1 MIANI
6 LLDVMVKILKMAQKH
21 EIPIMFMG
29 GLAVSVWAEP
39 RATYD
44 IDGVI
49 NLDIT
54 DLENFLEELSKEG
67 FSYDKNNSI
76 KFIQNMPF
84 ITLIYP
90 LEEHEIYVDLFLAK
104 SKYAKEALSRKQEVV
119 LSDVTI
125 PVISPEDLILYK
137 ILAGR
142 SRDIDDVRQILIL
155 QEGKLDMEYMKK
167 WATKLGVITFLNDEI
182 DSLGI
187 EKKKGK

>member
-6 LLDVMVKILKMAQKH
+6 LLDVMVKILKMTQKH

-76 KFIQNMPF
+76 KLIQNMPF

-90 LEEHEIYVDLFLAK
+90 LEGYEIYVDLFLAK
-104 SKYAKEALSRKQEVV
+104 SKYAKESLDRKQEIV

-142 SRDIDDVRQILIL
+142 SRDIDDVRQIFIA

-167 WATKLGVITFLNDEI
+167 WATKLGIITFLNDEI

-187 EKKKGK
+187 EKKKRK